1 MNIYM
6 VFEKNNFIQ
15 NSIKKDHT
23 QTISEMQ
30 HLYNIKDDQVTRL
43 AEFVDMI
50 IEHNSNYNFIGK
62 STINDI
68 WHRHILDSIQ
78 IIKLIDNNDHKFA
91 DFGSGCGLPG
101 IVLSIAGLKEIHL
114 IEKSYRKSE
123 FLKIA
128 KHLSQNRIYVQQSK
142 IEELKNI
149 KFNCILSRA
158 LAPLPKLLNY
168 CMEFLDENGY
178 CLFLKG
184 KKLDEEIANC
194 KNIFK
199 FDFQKFQSITSKQ
212 SNIIKITN
220 IKKL

>member
-1 MNIYM
+1 
-6 VFEKNNFIQ
+6 
-15 NSIKKDHT
+15 
-23 QTISEMQ
+23 
-30 HLYNIKDDQVTRL
+30 
-43 AEFVDMI
+43 MI
-50 IEHNSNYNFIGK
+50 IEEDFVQNDNKIIQHIKELFEINDTQINSLQEYVKMITDHNSNYNFIGK
-62 STINDI
+62 STIKHI

-78 IIKLIDNNDHKFA
+78 LIKLIDNKNHRFA
-91 DFGSGCGLPG
+91 DFGSGYGLPG
-101 IVLSIAGLKEIHL
+101 MVLSIAGLKEMHL
-114 IEKSYRKSE
+114 REKSYRKSE

-128 KHLSQNRIYVQQSK
+128 KHLSLNKIFVHQEK

-149 KFNCILSRA
+149 KFNAILSRA

-168 CMEFLDENGY
+168 CIEFLDQDGY